1 MEVAKATPAA
11 WGPEGGAFV
20 DLGLRAS
27 SKRST
32 PRLLRE
38 GDLKLL
44 RGRSLSSRCPGG
56 WEAVSLSAYT
66 NPSLLI
72 FSSSASERS
81 PTQP

>member
-27 SKRST
+27 GKRST
-32 PRLLRE
+32 PRSLRE

-44 RGRSLSSRCPGG
+44 R
-56 WEAVSLSAYT
+56 EAG
-66 NPSLLI
+66 P
-72 FSSSASERS
+72 
-81 PTQP
+81 